1 VTDLQSP
8 PPIVI
13 PEEVRPLYLVD
24 LPTDL
29 PPVYAEARE
38 VFARYRTLPYRT
50 LLAQAELLYQ
60 DAWSVRDR
68 HIAALARLYQADLY
82 QRLGKLHQALKAS
95 QMSAKWLALHVPVHA
110 RYQEAVA
117 RYFSGILW
125 YLADEP
131 ERAMRSLNA
140 AANLLAE
147 ARRAWRYSG
156 GHPYLP
162 HCERLARWIADLLAL
177 RVRAWQQPN
186 ITILPVYIWCDE
198 NKVELDGATAVD
210 KEKLLP
216 SVDETS
222 IPLTNP
228 ISVTRS
234 EDELPDSDMYYFAVK
249 VAKAQ
254 KIPRTDI
261 MNLVYVEAEP
271 AQDATSPT
279 ETEDRI
285 PFEFITGK
293 VQGKLII
300 GREDE

>member
-1 VTDLQSP
+1 MTDLQNP
-8 PPIVI
+8 PAIVI
-13 PEEVRPLYLVD
+13 PEEVRPLYLVN
-24 LPTDL
+24 LPADL

-38 VFARYRTLPYRT
+38 IFARYRTLPYRT
-50 LLAQAELLYQ
+50 LLAQAELLFQ

-82 QRLGKLHQALKAS
+82 QRLDRPRQALEAS
-95 QMSAKWLALHVPVHA
+95 LMSAKWLALHVPVHA

-131 ERAMRSLNA
+131 ERAMRLLNA

-156 GHPYLP
+156 GHPSLT
-162 HCERLARWIADLLAL
+162 HCERLQRWIADLLAL
-177 RVRAWQQPN
+177 RVQAWQQPN
-186 ITILPVYIWCDE
+186 ITILPVYIWRDD
-198 NKVELDGATAVD
+198 NRVELDGATAVD
-210 KEKLLP
+210 KEKLVP

-222 IPLTNP
+222 SPLANP

-234 EDELPDSDMYYFAVK
+234 EDELPDSEMYYFAVK
-249 VAKAQ
+249 VNKTQ
-254 KIPRTDI
+254 KIPQAEM
-261 MNLVYVEAEP
+261 MNLVYVEAET
-271 AQDATSPT
+271 AQDTNLPT
-279 ETEDRI
+279 ETKDRI

-293 VQGKLII
+293 VQGKLIM